1 MSLATYSELRYSVK
15 KFTRRE
21 DIDLIFDSMIETVE
35 DYFYPKLRVREMI
48 FTYSAPLVI
57 GDRTLALPP
66 RFEEALPYGCR
77 TVTNGERYPIEYRL
91 NAVDD
96 RNLSGRP
103 QQFRVTTE
111 LEFDVKP
118 DIAYSFEMEHFA
130 RLTKLTEAAGAN
142 AILSAYPSIYFY
154 GLLWLTR
161 EYAVEPELAE
171 RELKKFDMAI
181 GSANSKF
188 KKSQFGP
195 SPQFAGVQRQYSR
208 SLTMRGR

>member
-1 MSLATYSELRYSVK
+1 MSLATYNELRFAVK

-35 DYFYPKLRVREMI
+35 DYVYPRLRVREMI
-48 FTYSAPLVI
+48 ATYTAPLTV
-57 GDRTLALPP
+57 GDCTLELPL
-66 RFEEALPYGCR
+66 RFEEALPNGCR
-77 TVTNGERYPIEYRL
+77 TVTNGQRYPIAYSL
-91 NAVDD
+91 DAVDD
-96 RNLSGRP
+96 RDLTGRP

-118 DIAYSFEMEHFA
+118 DIAYTFEMEHFA
-130 RLTKLTEAAGAN
+130 RPVKLSELGGTN
-142 AILSAYPSIYFY
+142 AIMTAYPSIYFY
-154 GLLWLTR
+154 GVLWQTR
-161 EYAVEPELAE
+161 EYAVETDLAD
-171 RELKKFDMAI
+171 REKSKLDIAI

-195 SPQFAGVQRQYSR
+195 SPKFIGVQRQYSR